1 MFWNPKWDCEMYIRE
16 RALVLQIFSR
26 ISALRFERDKP
37 GGRVTWEKAVWVTQ
51 KRIMVWI
58 SEHRNSMQIQGLL
71 KKYTFQ
77 ELIINWMQRVIKRGY
92 KNQPQVLILS
102 EPLKLMV
109 IPPGKIENSVLL
121 HNVNLDIMGFMI
133 GSNPPPGRRERGP
146 WGNKTGRRIMK
157 QGSVEK
163 WVLFNYLSLFP
174 VSVWLSIFNICFTIF
189 TFVPITIVQHYF
201 KINLTIMWPWILA
214 NTMFGPHI

>member
-1 MFWNPKWDCEMYIRE
+1 
-16 RALVLQIFSR
+16 
-26 ISALRFERDKP
+26 
-37 GGRVTWEKAVWVTQ
+37 
-51 KRIMVWI
+51 MVWI
-58 SEHRNSMQIQGLL
+58 SEHRNSMQIQGRL

-133 GSNPPPGRRERGP
+133 GSNPPPGRREREP
-146 WGNKTGRRIMK
+146 
-157 QGSVEK
+157 
-163 WVLFNYLSLFP
+163 
-174 VSVWLSIFNICFTIF
+174 
-189 TFVPITIVQHYF
+189 
-201 KINLTIMWPWILA
+201 
-214 NTMFGPHI
+214 